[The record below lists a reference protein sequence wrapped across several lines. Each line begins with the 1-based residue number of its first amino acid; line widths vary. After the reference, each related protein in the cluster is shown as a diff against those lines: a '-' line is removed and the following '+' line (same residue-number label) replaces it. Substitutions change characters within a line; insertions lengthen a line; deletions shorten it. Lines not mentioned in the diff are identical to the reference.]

1 MWLISFLC
9 WLVISFSLAAL
20 LKKIAQKERLSPLF
34 CWAALILPCAIFLPN
49 FDVFKVTEVNFIWL
63 NSSAQ
68 QQMQFVGE
76 VAKQTTSQNGF
87 NINWLLFGG
96 LFIPSAYRL
105 MRLTKRYRNAKALI
119 ATGTPYHLSTV
130 PCMVMP
136 MNQSPFVI
144 GFHKPTL
151 VLPQYFMHLSKQQQ
165 GIILA
170 HEEMHIAN
178 RDHFHTWLWLVLVE
192 ICWFN
197 PAIKRLSELYVNAM
211 EQRCDLQTISRH
223 RYTPQDYANTL
234 LLSIKLSQQGALN
247 PFAAHFTGQTIKVA
261 DYKQRFTFIFSHA
274 PVQIKKSL
282 YVFSCALLIVV
293 LAKGAISQVYAGQ
306 DKWQYP
312 VANIDISSHYGHVTS
327 FRKNRPHRGIDLV
340 DAKGTS
346 IVAAK
351 TGKVIIADNKTM
363 AAAFGNTIVIQH
375 SNGWQSLYAHL
386 DEISVTQGQWV
397 KSGELIGKMGDSG
410 KVTGTHL
417 HFELAKDGQT
427 VDPLIYLNE
436 K

>member
-1 MWLISFLC
+1 
-9 WLVISFSLAAL
+9 
-20 LKKIAQKERLSPLF
+20 
-34 CWAALILPCAIFLPN
+34 
-49 FDVFKVTEVNFIWL
+49 
-63 NSSAQ
+63 
-68 QQMQFVGE
+68 
-76 VAKQTTSQNGF
+76 
-87 NINWLLFGG
+87 
-96 LFIPSAYRL
+96 
-105 MRLTKRYRNAKALI
+105 
-119 ATGTPYHLSTV
+119 
-130 PCMVMP
+130 
-136 MNQSPFVI
+136 
-144 GFHKPTL
+144 
-151 VLPQYFMHLSKQQQ
+151 
-165 GIILA
+165 
-170 HEEMHIAN
+170 
-178 RDHFHTWLWLVLVE
+178 
-192 ICWFN
+192 

-223 RYTPQDYANTL
+223 RYMPQDYANTL

-247 PFAAHFTGQTIKVA
+247 PFAAYFTGQTIKVA
-261 DYKQRFTFIFSHA
+261 DYKQRFTFIFSHT